1 MKPESFIDTQQLM
14 TRQVNSQ
21 KSRNHDS
28 SPGKAGMDG
37 NYPRELN
44 KSGIIASV
52 LISIVVMVI
61 LLISTV

>member
-1 MKPESFIDTQQLM
+1 MEPDSFIGTQQFM
-14 TRQVNSQ
+14 TRQVDSQ
-21 KSRNHDS
+21 ESRNHDS

-52 LISIVVMVI
+52 LISVVVMVI
-61 LLISTV
+61 LLLSSV